1 MTSYYIMW
9 FVQDVLPIIDRFG
22 LIDLRLLVDF
32 CMILNIFTIKST
44 SREMRGWPVR
54 MAMPDLLAVQG
65 LPISLALYGHYVRS
79 KQSMQ

>member
-54 MAMPDLLAVQG
+54 MATPDLLAVQG
-65 LPISLALYGHYVRS
+65 LLISLALSGHYVRS